1 MKKLLLAT
9 ATVLALAGTAH
20 AEEDCN
26 SKTWTN
32 IGHRA
37 DCGVMQAYRVLSQ
50 NHPHDQTKDKIF
62 YDGNGFI
69 EAIRD
74 EGGNLLIPNMMPS
87 PGNDKMAFVRLAT
100 PRGQLPACDSAE
112 ATKILAQITN
122 KTLTSVFAL
131 KQLGEHNGKRFC
143 SASLAFR
150 GWTNFTIEWMDQAK
164 GKYWMQI
171 I

>member
-74 EGGNLLIPNMMPS
+74 EG
-87 PGNDKMAFVRLAT
+87 D
-100 PRGQLPACDSAE
+100 
-112 ATKILAQITN
+112 